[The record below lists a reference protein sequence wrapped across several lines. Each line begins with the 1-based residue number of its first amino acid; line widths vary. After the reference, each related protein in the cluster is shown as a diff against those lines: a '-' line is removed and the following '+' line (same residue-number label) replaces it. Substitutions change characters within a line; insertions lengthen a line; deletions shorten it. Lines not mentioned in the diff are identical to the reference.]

1 MARISIDSLDP
12 GCTSAHDE
20 RQKEEIK
27 QRKVNSL
34 VEGGIF
40 STSGIFALFNS
51 NGA

>member
-12 GCTSAHDE
+12 GCTSTHDE
-20 RQKEEIK
+20 RQRKIR
-27 QRKVNSL
+27 QIKVNLL

-40 STSGIFALFNS
+40 STSGIFALFSS